1 MSLDSLTN
9 RRILLCISGGIAAY
23 KSAEICRGLKKAGAD
38 VRVVMTKS
46 AQEFITPM
54 TLQALSGNP
63 VHTHLLDPEAEA
75 AMGHIELARW
85 ADLIL
90 IAPATANTI
99 AQLASGKADDLL
111 STLVLA
117 SETRKVIAPA
127 MNNKMWLNVAT
138 QKNIDLLKSQG
149 FLQIDPGDGE
159 QACGEFG
166 PGRMEEPESIVLFC
180 AKLFKTEMLSGKHV
194 VITAGPTREAIDP
207 VRYISNHSSGK
218 MGFALAQA
226 AVDAGARV
234 DLIAGPVQLSTPERV
249 HRHDVTSAQ
258 EMFDSSLKLAE
269 GCDIF
274 IACAAVADYRP
285 EHYQE
290 QKIKKEQGS
299 EKLQLSLIKNPDIV
313 TAVAQ
318 LTPKPFVLGFAA
330 ESQELENNAK
340 TKLDRKQLNMIA
352 ANNISNQAIGFN
364 SEENAVTV
372 FCKQGEE
379 ILQFDIKK
387 TSKYELARKLI
398 DQIAKQLVS

>member
-1 MSLDSLTN
+1 MFLGSLTN
-9 RRILLCISGGIAAY
+9 RHILLCISGGIAAY

-38 VRVVMTKS
+38 VRVVMTQS

-90 IAPATANTI
+90 ITPATANTL

-117 SETRKVIAPA
+117 SDARKIIAPA
-127 MNNKMWLNVAT
+127 MNTKMWLKPVTQKNVAT
-138 QKNIDLLKSQG
+138 LKDQG
-149 FLQIDPGDGE
+149 FFQIGPEDGE
-159 QACGEFG
+159 QACGEYG
-166 PGRMEEPESIVLFC
+166 PGRMEEPEKIVAFC
-180 AKLFKTEMLSGKHV
+180 ASQFESLLLSGKRV
-194 VITAGPTREAIDP
+194 LITAGPTREAIDP

-226 AVDAGARV
+226 AIDAGALV
-234 DLIAGPVQLSTPERV
+234 DLIAGPVHLTTPERA

-258 EMFDSSLKLAE
+258 EMFDCSLKLAKD
-269 GCDIF
+269 CDIF

-290 QKIKKEQGS
+290 QKIKKEQG
-299 EKLQLSLIKNPDIV
+299 EETLQLTLIKNPDIV
-313 TAVAQ
+313 SAVAQ

-340 TKLDRKQLNMIA
+340 AKLDKKQLDMIA
-352 ANNISNQAIGFN
+352 ANNISNPSIGFN
-364 SEENAVTV
+364 SEENAITL
-372 FCKQGEE
+372 FYKQNNKV
-379 ILQFDIKK
+379 LQLDFKQA
-387 TSKYELARKLI
+387 SKYELARKLVNE
-398 DQIAKQLVS
+398 IAKQLNS